1 MTIDFKHSSEQMYI
15 ELYFRQLDPIKEI
28 YLDEFTMT
36 QTLSKGDRFS
46 YNYDYTLVDG
56 RRTNS
61 YTFTDLPKAW
71 GDQFAFR
78 MSAYAVVGD
87 DLYQSQWT
95 ELTEVPVPSN
105 IDNTRRENQ
114 EIKVISYPGN
124 TIIRLLVPQEIII
137 SDLQGRIVAQVQG
150 VEGDNSIS
158 LKQGIYLLR
167 CGNHCQKFIC
177 R

>member
-1 MTIDFKHSSEQMYI
+1 
-15 ELYFRQLDPIKEI
+15 
-28 YLDEFTMT
+28 
-36 QTLSKGDRFS
+36 
-46 YNYDYTLVDG
+46 
-56 RRTNS
+56 
-61 YTFTDLPKAW
+61 
-71 GDQFAFR
+71 

-114 EIKVISYPGN
+114 ELKVISYPGN

-150 VEGDNSIS
+150 VEGENSIS
-158 LKQGIYLLR
+158 LKLGIYLLR
-167 CGNHCQKFIC
+167 CGNYCQKFIC

>member
-1 MTIDFKHSSEQMYI
+1 
-15 ELYFRQLDPIKEI
+15 
-28 YLDEFTMT
+28 
-36 QTLSKGDRFS
+36 
-46 YNYDYTLVDG
+46 
-56 RRTNS
+56 
-61 YTFTDLPKAW
+61 
-71 GDQFAFR
+71 

-137 SDLQGRIVAQVQG
+137 SDLQGRIVTIVKNLS
-150 VEGDNSIS
+150 VDNEETSKTKI
-158 LKQGIYLLR
+158 GFNI
-167 CGNHCQKFIC
+167 
-177 R
+177 